1 MLLRILKS
9 KFIGFKLNLIFVIIN
24 NKVHMW
30 GASLFFIAKKGFL
43 KKNKA
48 SLFEKAKEKFFN

>member
-1 MLLRILKS
+1 MY
-9 KFIGFKLNLIFVIIN
+9 IGE
-24 NKVHMW
+24 
-30 GASLFFIAKKGFL
+30 AQAFFYWVKKAFW